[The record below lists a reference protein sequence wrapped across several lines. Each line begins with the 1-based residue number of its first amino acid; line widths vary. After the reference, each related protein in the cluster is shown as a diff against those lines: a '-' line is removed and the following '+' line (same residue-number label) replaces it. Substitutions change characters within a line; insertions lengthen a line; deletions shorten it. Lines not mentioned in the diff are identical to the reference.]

1 MRRLTRVAMVM
12 TFLVVLAGSVVRM
25 TGSGMGCP
33 DWPKCFGLM
42 IPPTEASEVTWQSGA
57 SYDSGRMLLQNDT
70 LWVAQV
76 DLVSRDF
83 ETERSHGKWLAYD
96 KHDYAIFNPLHT
108 WVEFI
113 NRLLGALTGIPALL
127 LLAWTFWRGIRT
139 RHWRPFA
146 WAVVHLFWLGLVAWL
161 GKKVVDGNL
170 IPFSI
175 TIHMLGAMA
184 ILVSLAG
191 LLNSIWEGQT
201 GHLRA
206 VLPRGKWIIAVALV
220 LTLGQLVLGTQVREQ
235 VDILNH
241 AEVLRSDWIGA
252 LPDWWKVHRSG
263 SWLVL
268 AVQLL
273 WLMPLRSAEGG
284 IRSVVRLASSLLAAQ
299 ILTGVLFVNMGM
311 PAWAQPI
318 HLLLAVGLVLT
329 NVWVLMHYRVRR
341 A

>member
-33 DWPKCFGLM
+33 DWPKCFGLL
-42 IPPTEASEVTWQSGA
+42 IPPTESADVTWQTGTA
-57 SYDSGRMLLQNDT
+57 YDAGRMILRRDT
-70 LWVAQV
+70 LWVAQAP
-76 DLVSRDF
+76 LVSENF
-83 ETERSHGKWLAYD
+83 EGECEAELWKPYD
-96 KHDYAIFNPLHT
+96 KHDYAVFNPVHT

-127 LLAWTFWRGIRT
+127 LLVWTGWRGIRT
-139 RHWRPFA
+139 RHWRPFV

-201 GHLRA
+201 SHVRA
-206 VLPRGKWIIAVALV
+206 ALPRGKWMLALALV
-220 LTLGQLVLGTQVREQ
+220 LTLAQLILGTQVREQ
-235 VDILNH
+235 VDLLNH
-241 AEVLRSDWIGA
+241 AGVLRADWIGA
-252 LPDWWKVHRSG
+252 LPDWWKVHRTG
-263 SWLVL
+263 SWAVL
-268 AVQLL
+268 CAQLL
-273 WLMPLRSAEGG
+273 WLLPLRGSKGAL
-284 IRSVVRLASSLLAAQ
+284 RKMVWLASGLLSAQ
-299 ILTGVLFVNMGM
+299 LLTGFVFVNLGM
-311 PAWAQPI
+311 SSWAQPA
-318 HLLLAVGLVLT
+318 HLLLAVGLLLT
-329 NVWVLMHYRVRR
+329 NVWVLMHYGPERT
-341 A
+341 

>member
-42 IPPTEASEVTWQSGA
+42 IPPTEAAEVTWQSGA
-57 SYDSGRMLLQNDT
+57 SYGAGRMLLQNDT
-70 LWVAQV
+70 LWVAQS
-76 DLVSRDF
+76 DLVSLDF
-83 ETERSHGKWLAYD
+83 EAERAEGAWLPYD
-96 KHDYAIFNPLHT
+96 KHDYAVFNPLHT

-127 LLAWTFWRGIRT
+127 LLAWTGWRGVRT
-139 RHWRPFA
+139 RHWRPFV

-191 LLNSIWEGQT
+191 LLNSIWEGQVSQI
-201 GHLRA
+201 RA
-206 VLPRGKWIIAVALV
+206 ALPRGKAMLAIALAL
-220 LTLGQLVLGTQVREQ
+220 TIGQLILGTQVREQ

-241 AEVLRSDWIGA
+241 AEVLRSDWISA
-252 LPDWWKVHRSG
+252 LPAWWKVHRSG
-263 SWLVL
+263 SWLVV

-273 WLMPLRSAEGG
+273 WLVPLRHAGG
-284 IRSVVRLASSLLAAQ
+284 SLRTMVRLTSAVLSAQ
-299 ILTGVLFVNMGM
+299 IMTGVLFVNMGM
-311 PAWAQPI
+311 PAWSQPV
-318 HLLLAVGLVLT
+318 HLLLAVALVLS
-329 NVWVLMHYRVRR
+329 NVWVLMHYRTQPN
-341 A
+341 

>member
-33 DWPKCFGLM
+33 DWPKCFGLL
-42 IPPTEASEVTWQSGA
+42 IPPTEAADVTWQAGSSYGA
-57 SYDSGRMLLQNDT
+57 GRMLLRRDT
-70 LWVAQV
+70 LWVAQAP
-76 DLVSRDF
+76 LVSEDF
-83 ETERSHGKWLAYD
+83 ESERDADLWRPYD
-96 KHDYAIFNPLHT
+96 KHDYAVFNPVHT

-127 LLAWTFWRGIRT
+127 LLAWTGWRGMRT

-175 TIHMLGAMA
+175 TLHMLGAMA

-191 LLNSIWEGQT
+191 LLNSIWEGQ
-201 GHLRA
+201 LNRA
-206 VLPRGKWIIAVALV
+206 RAALPRGKWMLALALV
-220 LTLGQLVLGTQVREQ
+220 LTMAQLILGTQVREQ
-235 VDILNH
+235 VDLLNH

-252 LPDWWKVHRSG
+252 LPDWWKVHRTG
-263 SWLVL
+263 SWAVL
-268 AVQLL
+268 AAQLL
-273 WLMPLRSAEGG
+273 WLMPLRNAEGG
-284 IRSVVRLASSLLAAQ
+284 LRQLVRWSSRLLAAQ
-299 ILTGVLFVNMGM
+299 MMTGVVFVTLGM
-311 PAWAQPI
+311 PAWAQPF
-318 HLLLAVGLVLT
+318 HLLLAVGLVLI
-329 NVWVLMHYRVRR
+329 NVWVLMHYRTERT
-341 A
+341 